1 VSDSPTTDDAPRGAS
16 APHSESDEA
25 LAIGEEPLASEREPS
40 ASDGAPAAHGADTTA
55 DGHAADSAGGV
66 EVAQAAILGRLFD
79 EPITE
84 LPEDLYIPPEALRI
98 FLEAFEGPLDLLLY
112 LIRRQNLDILSIDV
126 AAITR
131 QYIEYVELMEA
142 MEIELAGEYLLMAA
156 MLAEIKSRT
165 LLPRPPKGDDDGEEE
180 DPRAEL
186 IRRLQEYE
194 RLKQAAEA
202 LAALPRIGRDWFPA
216 RAGLPPLES
225 RVIHP
230 DVELDEL
237 LGALAGVLRRVELN
251 QAHQIS
257 REGLSTRERMLLI
270 MEKLHHER
278 YTPFEALFTL
288 EEGRSGVVVTFMAI
302 LELAKEAMIEIVQ
315 NAPLSPIHVRA
326 RLADDSEEDAFEGEG
341 FGDKALADA
350 FEEVGESP
358 FADLDRDDQVGAAE
372 ARRGDATAGQ
382 DQGRGDGAQGEAFHG
397 HGRHEPGPQGDGG
410 DGHDAEDHGFHDDG
424 FQQDGTASEAAFED
438 DVDDRARARRKHDGD
453 EPA

>member
-1 VSDSPTTDDAPRGAS
+1 VSETPPTAVVEQPAASDAETQS
-16 APHSESDEA
+16 AA
-25 LAIGEEPLASEREPS
+25 LA
-40 ASDGAPAAHGADTTA
+40 
-55 DGHAADSAGGV
+55 
-66 EVAQAAILGRLFD
+66 RLFD

-112 LIRRQNLDILSIDV
+112 LIRRQNLDILAIDV

-131 QYIEYVELMEA
+131 QYIEYVELMKA

-165 LLPRPPKGDDDGEEE
+165 LLPRPPREGGDEVEE

-194 RLKQAAEA
+194 QLKSAAEA
-202 LAALPRIGRDWFPA
+202 LAELPRVGRDWFPA
-216 RAGLPPLES
+216 RAALPPLQA

-237 LGALAGVLRRVELN
+237 LGALAGILRRAELN
-251 QAHQIS
+251 QAHQVG
-257 REGLSTRERMLLI
+257 REVLSTRERMLAI
-270 MEKLHHER
+270 MDRLNHEH

-288 EEGRSGVVVTFMAI
+288 EEGRAGVIVTFMAI

-326 RLADDSEEDAFEGEG
+326 RAPREYSEEAAFDDDG
-341 FGDKALADA
+341 ADVESP
-350 FEEVGESP
+350 FVESP
-358 FADLDRDDQVGAAE
+358 FAEEPDFEESGFEESGADVE
-372 ARRGDATAGQ
+372 ESMSRGDE
-382 DQGRGDGAQGEAFHG
+382 R
-397 HGRHEPGPQGDGG
+397 
-410 DGHDAEDHGFHDDG
+410 
-424 FQQDGTASEAAFED
+424 S
-438 DVDDRARARRKHDGD
+438 
-453 EPA
+453 

>member
-1 VSDSPTTDDAPRGAS
+1 MSETPPTAVAEQPAASDAETQS
-16 APHSESDEA
+16 AA
-25 LAIGEEPLASEREPS
+25 LA
-40 ASDGAPAAHGADTTA
+40 
-55 DGHAADSAGGV
+55 
-66 EVAQAAILGRLFD
+66 RLFD

-112 LIRRQNLDILSIDV
+112 LIRRQNLDILAIDV

-131 QYIEYVELMEA
+131 QYIEYVELMKA

-165 LLPRPPKGDDDGEEE
+165 LLPRPPKEGDEAEE

-194 RLKQAAEA
+194 QLKSAAEA
-202 LAALPRIGRDWFPA
+202 LAELPRVGRDWFPA
-216 RAGLPPLES
+216 RAALPPLQA

-237 LGALAGVLRRVELN
+237 LGALAGILRRAELN
-251 QAHQIS
+251 QAHQVG
-257 REGLSTRERMLLI
+257 REVLSTRERMLAI
-270 MEKLHHER
+270 MDRLNHEH

-288 EEGRSGVVVTFMAI
+288 EEGRAGVIVTFMAI

-326 RLADDSEEDAFEGEG
+326 RAPREYSEEAAFDDDG
-341 FGDKALADA
+341 AD
-350 FEEVGESP
+350 VESP
-358 FADLDRDDQVGAAE
+358 FAEGPEFE
-372 ARRGDATAGQ
+372 ASDFEEPGFEESGVEVEESMSRGDE
-382 DQGRGDGAQGEAFHG
+382 R
-397 HGRHEPGPQGDGG
+397 
-410 DGHDAEDHGFHDDG
+410 
-424 FQQDGTASEAAFED
+424 S
-438 DVDDRARARRKHDGD
+438 
-453 EPA
+453 

>member
-1 VSDSPTTDDAPRGAS
+1 MSETPPTAVAEQPA
-16 APHSESDEA
+16 
-25 LAIGEEPLASEREPS
+25 
-40 ASDGAPAAHGADTTA
+40 ASDAETQ
-55 DGHAADSAGGV
+55 SAV
-66 EVAQAAILGRLFD
+66 MARLFD

-112 LIRRQNLDILSIDV
+112 LIRRQNLDILAIDV

-131 QYIEYVELMEA
+131 QYIEYVELMKA

-165 LLPRPPKGDDDGEEE
+165 LLPRPPKEGGDEAEE

-194 RLKQAAEA
+194 QLKSAAEA
-202 LAALPRIGRDWFPA
+202 LAELPRVGRDWFPA
-216 RAGLPPLES
+216 RAALPPLQA

-237 LGALAGVLRRVELN
+237 LGALAGILRRAELN
-251 QAHQIS
+251 QAHQVG
-257 REGLSTRERMLLI
+257 REVLSTRERMLAI
-270 MEKLHHER
+270 MDRLNHEH

-288 EEGRSGVVVTFMAI
+288 EEGRAGVIVTFMAI

-326 RLADDSEEDAFEGEG
+326 RAPREYSEEAAFDDDG
-341 FGDKALADA
+341 AD
-350 FEEVGESP
+350 VESP
-358 FADLDRDDQVGAAE
+358 FAEGPEFE
-372 ARRGDATAGQ
+372 ASDFEEPGFEESGVEVEESMSRGDE
-382 DQGRGDGAQGEAFHG
+382 R
-397 HGRHEPGPQGDGG
+397 
-410 DGHDAEDHGFHDDG
+410 
-424 FQQDGTASEAAFED
+424 S
-438 DVDDRARARRKHDGD
+438 
-453 EPA
+453 